1 MILRFVLIYVCVL
14 CSSFHVV
21 ASNDQID
28 SLLNSLQQDPEKE
41 RPATFLH
48 ISEAYRFSDLPLCI
62 MYGDSAALLSDELG
76 EVAQQAKILKSLGVS
91 CYYNGE
97 LDMALDYYN
106 ESLDAFRAVNDLSG
120 IARCLNNIGLV
131 YEEFGNY
138 ELSIDYYERS
148 GEIGE
153 QIDDQEWVAF
163 VMHNLGNSYFYR
175 GNMRLA
181 INNYYRALIIYKE
194 MDDKNSIGDAYLN
207 IGTVYNEWGEQEKA
221 MEYFEQAR
229 EIYLAMGD
237 ERNLS
242 KVLSNMAEMYN
253 FEHKDYIKAK
263 QLYEQSLELKIR
275 MNDLIGIAMQNHNLG
290 TLYANMEEY
299 EKAQKYFK
307 ISENLYLEMESKT
320 GLVMV
325 YHHMGILQQQ
335 QSNTAEAI
343 RYFKKSLQIADVIG
357 QADYVSDN
365 HEALFKCY
373 ASFGDYNNFYKH
385 YKMFEIGNDTLLE
398 NLQQAQMAEMEARF
412 KVDQIVKQNIA
423 LTEENQ
429 VVASNAR
436 KYRMLTFSFGGI
448 IIFSLLF
455 YFLYIIFRR

>member
-1 MILRFVLIYVCVL
+1 MLFSSVHLI
-14 CSSFHVV
+14 
-21 ASNDQID
+21 ASDNMID
-28 SLLNSLQQDPEKE
+28 SLFNSLQQVSEKE
-41 RPATFLH
+41 KPATFLH
-48 ISEAYRFSDLPLCI
+48 ISEAYRFSDLPRCI
-62 MYGDSAALLSDELG
+62 MYGDSAALLSDDLG
-76 EVAQQAKILKSLGVS
+76 EVTLKAKILKSMGVS

-97 LDMALDYYN
+97 LDLALDYYN
-106 ESLDAFRAVNDLSG
+106 ESLDAYRTVNDLSG

-181 INNYYRALIIYKE
+181 INNYYRALMIYKE
-194 MDDKNSIGDAYLN
+194 MDDKSSIGDAYLN

-229 EIYLAMGD
+229 EIYLTMGD
-237 ERNLS
+237 DRNLS

-253 FEHKDYIKAK
+253 FEQKDYIKAK

-299 EKAQKYFK
+299 EKAKKYFK
-307 ISENLYLEMESKT
+307 ISESLYQEMGSKA
-320 GLVMV
+320 GLVLV

-343 RYFKKSLQIADVIG
+343 RYYKKSLQIADVIG
-357 QADYVSDN
+357 QADYVSEN

-373 ASFGDYNNFYKH
+373 ASLGDYNDFNKH

-398 NLQQAQMAEMEARF
+398 NLHQAQMAEMEARF
-412 KVDQIVKQNIA
+412 KVDQLVKQNIELA
-423 LTEENQ
+423 EENQ
-429 VVASNAR
+429 MKDNNTR
-436 KYRMLTFSFGGI
+436 KYRLLTFSFGGI

>member
-1 MILRFVLIYVCVL
+1 MLFSSVHLI
-14 CSSFHVV
+14 
-21 ASNDQID
+21 ASDNMID
-28 SLLNSLQQDPEKE
+28 SLFNSLQQVSEKE
-41 RPATFLH
+41 KPATFLH
-48 ISEAYRFSDLPLCI
+48 ISEAYRFSDLPRCI
-62 MYGDSAALLSDELG
+62 MYGDSAALLSDDLG
-76 EVAQQAKILKSLGVS
+76 EVTLKAKILKSMGVS

-97 LDMALDYYN
+97 LDLALDYYN
-106 ESLDAFRAVNDLSG
+106 ESLDAYRTVNDLSG

-181 INNYYRALIIYKE
+181 INNYYRALMIYKE
-194 MDDKNSIGDAYLN
+194 MDDKSSIGDAYLN

-229 EIYLAMGD
+229 EIYLTMGD
-237 ERNLS
+237 DRNLS

-253 FEHKDYIKAK
+253 FEQKDYIKAK

-299 EKAQKYFK
+299 EKAKKYFK
-307 ISENLYLEMESKT
+307 ISESLYQGWE
-320 GLVMV
+320 
-325 YHHMGILQQQ
+325 
-335 QSNTAEAI
+335 
-343 RYFKKSLQIADVIG
+343 
-357 QADYVSDN
+357 
-365 HEALFKCY
+365 
-373 ASFGDYNNFYKH
+373 
-385 YKMFEIGNDTLLE
+385 
-398 NLQQAQMAEMEARF
+398 
-412 KVDQIVKQNIA
+412 VKQA
-423 LTEENQ
+423 LCW
-429 VVASNAR
+429 
-436 KYRMLTFSFGGI
+436 YI
-448 IIFSLLF
+448 IIWEYSNNNNQTRLKR
-455 YFLYIIFRR
+455 YDIIKKAFK